1 MQRIQIDHERC
12 ILCEKCAQ
20 VCTANIIREK
30 EGKMVPKDVDCIRC
44 GHCVAVCPAKA
55 ITLGGI
61 GPIEEERFDK
71 ELLQKQLPLLV
82 RQRRSMRLFKD
93 KSVTAQDIA
102 PIMDMVR
109 YAPTGKNRQAVGY
122 ILLTGKALQDFV
134 AYSYKLTDSVAS
146 MALFSN
152 LFYEKDND
160 ILFRKAPAVLIA
172 YAPEEFYTAI
182 VDVSIALTIFDL
194 AAPLYG
200 IGACWAGFLM
210 NLANQNSHM
219 STHLNIPQGNKILG
233 VLLVGHSDISY
244 VSTPNRN
251 NPRLK
256 VMD

>member
-82 RQRRSMRLFKD
+82 RQRRSMRLFKN

-109 YAPTGKNRQAVGY
+109 YAPTGKTDKPSVIFCLQAKRCK
-122 ILLTGKALQDFV
+122 IL
-134 AYSYKLTDSVAS
+134 S
-146 MALFSN
+146 
-152 LFYEKDND
+152 
-160 ILFRKAPAVLIA
+160 P
-172 YAPEEFYTAI
+172 TAI
-182 VDVSIALTIFDL
+182 NLPTALLLWHF
-194 AAPLYG
+194 
-200 IGACWAGFLM
+200 F
-210 NLANQNSHM
+210 QF
-219 STHLNIPQGNKILG
+219 IL
-233 VLLVGHSDISY
+233 
-244 VSTPNRN
+244 
-251 NPRLK
+251 
-256 VMD
+256 